1 MLTKNISMLKILKI
15 FKLNTDLK
23 ELLYTQELLIQATII
38 RKKKKKKLHFLILIK
53 LKIFK
58 KIK

>member
-38 RKKKKKKLHFLILIK
+38 RKKKKKKITF
-53 LKIFK
+53 FNFN
-58 KIK
+58 KIKNF